1 MDISIIPAL
10 AGLTGA
16 AIGGLTSGITSWFAQ
31 KTQSRVQLLAQ
42 DKVVREEL
50 YKEFIE
56 AATRCYT
63 DALQHEK
70 PDIPALVSLYGKIGR
85 MRVLSSPRVLASAE
99 QIGQKIINIYLEP
112 NKTFFELREMI
123 NKNAIDILD
132 KFGEACREEF
142 RSLHMRT
149 V

>member
-31 KTQSRVQLLAQ
+31 KTPSRVQLLAQ

-63 DALQHEK
+63 APTRKTGLSCISK
-70 PDIPALVSLYGKIGR
+70 PLRKDRQNARAVNTE
-85 MRVLSSPRVLASAE
+85 SPRQRRANRTENHQYVSGAK
-99 QIGQKIINIYLEP
+99 QDV
-112 NKTFFELREMI
+112 FELREMI